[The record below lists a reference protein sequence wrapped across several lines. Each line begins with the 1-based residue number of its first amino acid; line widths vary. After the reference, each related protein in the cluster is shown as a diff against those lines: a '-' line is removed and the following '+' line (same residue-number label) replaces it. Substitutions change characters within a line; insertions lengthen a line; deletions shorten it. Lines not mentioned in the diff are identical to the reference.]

1 MSAVPHYR
9 YIIVGSGI
17 AGLYTAL
24 LARHHGPTLI
34 LTKGSIEDC
43 NTQYA
48 QGGIAAS
55 VGENDSPALH
65 SKDTIAAS
73 AGLYDNEAVDI
84 LSTEASDRIT
94 DLIRLGVQF
103 DTAQGSLTLANEAA
117 HSVPRILHAGG
128 DATGQHIEMTLASV
142 ARLSNISIQENKL
155 VTKIVV
161 ENNRAQGVVT
171 FDGVTAQTEEFS
183 GDYIILASGGAGQLF
198 RYTTN
203 TSVAT
208 GDGVALAYR
217 AGAEIID
224 MEFYQ
229 FHPTALRIPNA
240 PSFLISEATRGEG
253 ATLVDASGRSFMDQY
268 HPQGDLAPR
277 DIVSRAITSEM
288 RQGGT
293 NEVWLKLTHLNPD
306 WIITR
311 FPNIYATCYQLGL
324 DITKELIPVAP
335 AAHYM
340 MGGVRTSTW
349 GETSVEGLFACGE
362 VACTGVHGANRL
374 ASNSLLETVVFGKR
388 IITRTTES
396 KTNHSLPQ
404 GMQPTLSLSNSNH
417 NITVRSELPD
427 LPTLQNHVWNGA
439 GIIRSEEGLKTLK
452 NQLLSWSTVS
462 SQGGSKQSYELQN
475 LLLVARLITEAALLR
490 KESRGA
496 HFRNDYPVPSKTWET
511 HITFSTQ

>member
-1 MSAVPHYR
+1 MSVITHYR
-9 YIIVGSGI
+9 YIIIGSGI

-24 LARHHGPTLI
+24 LARLHGPTLI

-55 VGENDSPALH
+55 VGENDSPELH

-73 AGLYDNEAVDI
+73 SGLYNSEAVNI
-84 LSTEASDRIT
+84 LSTEASDRIA

-103 DTAQGSLTLANEAA
+103 DTAHGALTLANEAA

-142 ARLSNISIQENKL
+142 ARLSNIYILENKL
-155 VTKIVV
+155 VTEISV
-161 ENNRAQGVVT
+161 EKQRARGVVA
-171 FDGVTAQTEEFS
+171 FDSTTGQTHEFS

-217 AGAEIID
+217 AGAEIVD

-253 ATLVDASGRSFMDQY
+253 ATLVDKSGQSFMKRY
-268 HPQGDLAPR
+268 HPLGDLAPR
-277 DIVSRAITSEM
+277 DIVSRAIASEM
-288 RQGGT
+288 NQHAI
-293 NEVWLKLTHLNPD
+293 NQVWLKLTHLNPE

-349 GETSVEGLFACGE
+349 GETSVQGRFACGE

-388 IITRTTES
+388 IISRTTES
-396 KTNHSLPQ
+396 MTNHVLDHASNTALA
-404 GMQPTLSLSNSNH
+404 LSTDTANMPDVPHLNLS
-417 NITVRSELPD
+417 
-427 LPTLQNHVWNGA
+427 TLQNHVWNGA
-439 GIIRSEEGLKTLK
+439 GIIRSREGLATLK
-452 NQLLSWSTVS
+452 DQLIAWSTIS
-462 SQGGSKQSYELQN
+462 TWPQTTESYELQN

-490 KESRGA
+490 EESRGA
-496 HFRNDYPVPSKTWET
+496 HYRIDCPDTSVKWEN
-511 HITFSTQ
+511 HITSKKP

>member
-1 MSAVPHYR
+1 MLMASHYR

-24 LARHHGPTLI
+24 LARLHGPTLI

-43 NTQYA
+43 NTLYA

-55 VGENDSPALH
+55 VGENDSPTLH

-73 AGLYDNEAVDI
+73 AGLYDSEAVDI

-103 DTAQGSLTLANEAA
+103 DTAHGALTLANEAA

-142 ARLSNISIQENKL
+142 ARLSNISILENKL
-155 VTKIVV
+155 VTEITV

-171 FDGVTAQTEEFS
+171 FDGVTGRTEEFS
-183 GDYIILASGGAGQLF
+183 GDHIILASGGAGQLF

-217 AGAEIID
+217 AGAEIVD

-229 FHPTALRIPNA
+229 FHPTALRMPNA

-253 ATLVDASGRSFMDQY
+253 ATLVNQNGQSFMDRY
-268 HPQGDLAPR
+268 HPLGDLAPR
-277 DIVSRAITSEM
+277 DIVSRAIASEM
-288 RQGGT
+288 
-293 NEVWLKLTHLNPD
+293 NEQATSQVWLKLTHLNPD

-340 MGGVRTSTW
+340 MGGIRTSTW

-396 KTNHSLPQ
+396 KANHRLNPSTNTALA
-404 GMQPTLSLSNSNH
+404 LSTNTPKISD
-417 NITVRSELPD
+417 EPFPPD
-427 LPTLQNHVWNGA
+427 LVTLQDHVWNGA
-439 GIIRSEEGLKTLK
+439 GIIRSREGLETLQH
-452 NQLLSWSTVS
+452 QLLAWSTI
-462 SQGGSKQSYELQN
+462 SKWPQTTEAYELQN

-490 KESRGA
+490 EESRGA
-496 HFRNDYPVPSKTWET
+496 HYRTDYPATLVNWEN
-511 HITFSTQ
+511 HITSKKP